1 YWKEEFF
8 MYNIYDILE
17 EIDFNLVN
25 KELEFVKV
33 YVSNRVVH
41 LNFYI
46 KHNGEVIFDYILKY
60 YAIYNGNFNEDAV
73 KATEKDILNDLD
85 REIKEQTGIKYII
98 SNAEKEWKDSY
109 GI

>member
-1 YWKEEFF
+1 

-33 YVSNRVVH
+33 YDSNRVVH

-46 KHNGEVIFDYILKY
+46 KHNGEVIFYMFYQNPFL
-60 YAIYNGNFNEDAV
+60 ALLNNSQIY
-73 KATEKDILNDLD
+73 TIHLD
-85 REIKEQTGIKYII
+85 
-98 SNAEKEWKDSY
+98 
-109 GI
+109 